1 LKTAYTSTKRTEEL
15 ISWLIQKINPMYYLI
30 EYGIPLQEAYE
41 NTKSVV
47 WDDFLKQ
54 YPDELPYSELDAF
67 IRKEADLAN

>member
-1 LKTAYTSTKRTEEL
+1 
-15 ISWLIQKINPMYYLI
+15 MYYLI